1 MNKFVIFFYFSRKTL
16 IVLHFF
22 RFFHSSPFK
31 IDLFSLIRW
40 QVVLDFWWWFLQAAQ
55 SPCRGHDIRLQGQS
69 FFSFI
74 IFPFALWIIFFF
86 HLSTYSLLSVENLSL
101 FSQKEKYRGYNS
113 FFSPYLSFFQTKKN
127 KEKAAVTFI
136 TAAFAIF

>member
-1 MNKFVIFFYFSRKTL
+1 
-16 IVLHFF
+16 
-22 RFFHSSPFK
+22 
-31 IDLFSLIRW
+31 
-40 QVVLDFWWWFLQAAQ
+40 
-55 SPCRGHDIRLQGQS
+55 
-69 FFSFI
+69 
-74 IFPFALWIIFFF
+74 LWIIFFF